1 MSEPICPAQ
10 STGLKQQETL
20 SYSSS
25 VPLAIVGIVHAIRDR
40 SLSYDYVRPTRSL
53 IPPVKKGLQDQENLS
68 EKAQEISSSILTKSE
83 NQKTTLE
90 QLISLGFNELAE
102 RLREKSGPPWDDILK
117 FKNPLLIEQ
126 LYDLAVLLE
135 KRDAPNNLYCMDLG
149 LKIASNSEEAPSP
162 TIGKL
167 IFLIDYD
174 PQSTCQLI
182 GASQSHDW
190 IHEEFAKTLNK
201 TKDFLRRFKR
211 RHTKATLQNPDVAYR
226 NQLPNE
232 LTKYLI
238 SGTGHLNIGLV
249 QTMLHT
255 FVKGKA
261 HPLNYEKHL
270 IQSLQYLASNPS
282 LREKLACIKG
292 PRFPNAPAHVVIR
305 TTLDLTPEHQITDI
319 DAGRTALASLM
330 TMLRQGK
337 DGSCFATPL
346 AISLL
351 NHHLDRC
358 LNDFGQLLEESKL
371 TRNVEGTLVDFPF
384 LLRIGD
390 HNLTEKVRIS
400 RTGRLILPNGKLV
413 PLSKVPGIIA
423 VKKAMGIDKIKI
435 TKYLFSKP
443 REEQPFTE
451 ITLKELLQALV
462 KQAKTLPVNSNK
474 RLADLY
480 LHATFAFE
488 AQECS
493 PLLQTWENSIA
504 CMAEADGQSMVRS
517 AILKSANQVLVRFL
531 HKPLEEYPS
540 LLQQAAT
547 LFKKNLHEKIHLQ
560 WDPHIPSTSIAS
572 DQQSTEGAFV
582 LYDKGASEK
591 PSRWVRLDSP
601 QSYQAFILRT
611 IDEVKKEFGPLLSS
625 AEKQAV
631 APTLKNL
638 EDYVESDAFLLDS
651 LYDYYPPNGEQ
662 SNVLQNIEQLTYSPW
677 ITKSGNNLHKVM
689 QIYLERPELKPIAHI
704 VPRNGRDLLEKLVQF
719 LKSSERGFQEFVK
732 GAPFIC
738 TPVRIP
744 FVHAFTFLP
753 GHPSFMPTWSEGSD
767 TADWLEKSVIGPG
780 MEVSDSSLPLES
792 RDLLLKDIQQ
802 SLIHRS
808 HRNTYESLVQKLS
821 ASQSIRELRE
831 SLVDIIVKLES
842 DDAFP
847 PHTIASQVDLR
858 IYQVL
863 PETSKERLH
872 KSAIHIADTNWA
884 DDINAVHFCLVVNP
898 GTGDFELWSIK
909 DDNSLLIPLDQT
921 EWFDNKGW
929 EFFKI

>member
-10 STGLKQQETL
+10 STGLKQQEAL
-20 SYSSS
+20 SYRSA
-25 VPLAIVGIVHAIRDR
+25 VPLAIVEIVHAIRDR
-40 SLSYDYVRPTRSL
+40 TLSYEHVRPARSL

-68 EKAQEISSSILTKSE
+68 KKAQEISSSILTNSD

-90 QLISLGFNELAE
+90 QLINLGFNELAE
-102 RLREKSGPPWDDILK
+102 RLRGKSGPPWDDILA
-117 FKNPLLIEQ
+117 FKDPLIIEQ
-126 LYDLAVLLE
+126 LYDLATLLE
-135 KRDAPNNLYCMDLG
+135 KHDVPNSLHCMDLG
-149 LKIASNSEEAPSP
+149 FKIAANSEETPSQ

-167 IFLIDYD
+167 IFLIDHD
-174 PQSTCQLI
+174 PEAACQRI
-182 GASQSHDW
+182 GASQSYDW
-190 IHEEFAKTLNK
+190 IHEDFTKVLNK
-201 TKDFLRRFKR
+201 TKDHLRRFKR
-211 RHTKATLQNPDVAYR
+211 RHAKASLQNPDVAYR
-226 NQLPNE
+226 NQLPND
-232 LTKYLI
+232 LTKFLI

-255 FVKGKA
+255 FVKHQA

-270 IQSLQYLASNPS
+270 VQSLHYLSTSPS

-292 PRFPNAPAHVVIR
+292 PTSPNAPAHVVIR
-305 TTLDLTPEHQITDI
+305 TTLDLPPEHQITDI
-319 DAGRTALASLM
+319 DAGRTVLASLM
-330 TMLRQGK
+330 TILRQGK

-358 LNDFGQLLEESKL
+358 LKDFAQLLEESKL
-371 TRNVEGTLVDFPF
+371 TRNVDGTLVDFPF

-451 ITLKELLQALV
+451 ITLKELLQTLV
-462 KQAKTLPVNSNK
+462 KQAKTLPVNSSK

-517 AILKSANQVLVRFL
+517 AILKSANQVLVNFL
-531 HKPLEEYPS
+531 HKPLAAYPS
-540 LLQQAAT
+540 LLQQAAA
-547 LFKKNLHEKIHLQ
+547 LFKTKLHEKIHLQ
-560 WDPHIPSTSIAS
+560 WDPNIPSSSISS

-591 PSRWVRLDSP
+591 PSRWVRLDCP

-625 AEKQAV
+625 VEKKAV
-631 APTLKNL
+631 APTLKSL
-638 EDYVESDAFLLDS
+638 EEYVESDAFLLDS

-662 SNVLQNIEQLTYSPW
+662 SNALQNVEQLTYAPW

-689 QIYLERPELKPIAHI
+689 QIYLERPELKPIAHL

-753 GHPSFMPTWSEGSD
+753 GHPSFMPAWSEGLD
-767 TADWLEKSVIGPG
+767 TADWLAKAVIGPG
-780 MEVSDSSLPLES
+780 MEISDSSLPTES
-792 RDLLLKDIQQ
+792 RDLLIKDIQK
-802 SLIHRS
+802 SLIHRT
-808 HRNTYESLVQKLS
+808 HRNTYESLVQKLPV
-821 ASQSIRELRE
+821 SQSIRELRE
-831 SLVDIIVKLES
+831 SLVEIIVKLES
-842 DDAFP
+842 DDSFP
-847 PHTIASQVDLR
+847 PHTIATQVDLR
-858 IYQVL
+858 IYQAL
-863 PETSKERLH
+863 PKSLKAQLH

-884 DDINAVHFCLVVNP
+884 DGINAVHFCLVVNP
-898 GTGDFELWSIK
+898 GTGDFALWSIK
-909 DDNSLLIPLDQT
+909 DDNSLLIPLDQN